1 MTYKTFASSKD
12 SKSYLSISYGI
23 AKAGIKRNQPPDI
36 FDILSAI
43 QYLFRLKKNHFSF
56 PKLM

>member
-23 AKAGIKRNQPPDI
+23 AKAKRNQPLDI
-36 FDILSAI
+36 FDILSAF
-43 QYLFRLKKNHFSF
+43 QYLFKLKKNHFSF